1 MTKHNI
7 SKKRKEEIIKEISSQ
22 LNNRKTII
30 FSYIFGSFVTDD
42 KFSDIDI
49 GVFCTEKIS
58 NEPLNFEFG
67 LEEEIKSIANFPV
80 DVRVINHS
88 PLSFVYRVIKEGILI
103 ADKDIRKRTD
113 FEGMIFKKYMDFA
126 IYRKRYLKEV
136 MNAPI

>member
-1 MTKHNI
+1 M
-7 SKKRKEEIIKEISSQ
+7 RKEQIIKEISYQ
-22 LNNRKTII
+22 LNKRKTVI

-58 NEPLNFEFG
+58 KEPLDFEFE
-67 LEEEIKSIANFPV
+67 LEEEIKSLAKFPV
-80 DVRVINHS
+80 DVRVINHA
-88 PLSFVYRVIKEGILI
+88 PLSFVYRVVKEGILI
-103 ADKDIRKRTD
+103 ADKDIGKRAD

>member
-7 SKKRKEEIIKEISSQ
+7 SKKRKEEIVKEISSQ
-22 LNNRKTII
+22 LNKGKNII

-49 GVFCTEKIS
+49 GVFCTENIS
-58 NEPLNFEFG
+58 KEPLDFEFE
-67 LEEEIKSIANFPV
+67 LEEKIKSFAKLPV
-80 DVRVINHS
+80 DVRVINHA

-103 ADKDIRKRTD
+103 ADKDIGKRTD

>member
-7 SKKRKEEIIKEISSQ
+7 SKKRKEQIVKEISSQ
-22 LNNRKTII
+22 LNKRKTVI

-58 NEPLNFEFG
+58 KEPLDFEFE
-67 LEEEIKSIANFPV
+67 LEEEIKSLTKFPV
-80 DVRVINHS
+80 DVRVINHA
-88 PLSFVYRVIKEGILI
+88 PLSFVYRVVKEGILI
-103 ADKDIRKRTD
+103 ADKDIGKRTD